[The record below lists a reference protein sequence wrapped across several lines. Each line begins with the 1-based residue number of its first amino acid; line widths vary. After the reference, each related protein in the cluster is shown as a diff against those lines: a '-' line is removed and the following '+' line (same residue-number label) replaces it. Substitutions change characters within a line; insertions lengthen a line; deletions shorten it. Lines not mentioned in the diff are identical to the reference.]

1 MLELVIGNV
10 NQGIS
15 LINADLKIE
24 LCNQKFG
31 ELLELP
37 AELCRPGVGFE
48 ELAQYNAERGE
59 YGPGD
64 VQELARARIEIAKKF
79 LPHHFERTRPSD
91 GVTLEIM
98 GKPTPDGGMVSTYL
112 DITERKRAENR
123 IRDINET
130 LEERVEERSAQLS
143 AAMQTLHQSQDALAR
158 SAAKATL
165 GTLVASVTP

>member
-1 MLELVIGNV
+1 
-10 NQGIS
+10 
-15 LINADLKIE
+15 
-24 LCNQKFG
+24 
-31 ELLELP
+31 
-37 AELCRPGVGFE
+37 
-48 ELAQYNAERGE
+48 
-59 YGPGD
+59 
-64 VQELARARIEIAKKF
+64 
-79 LPHHFERTRPSD
+79 
-91 GVTLEIM
+91 M

-130 LEERVEERSAQLS
+130 LEERSAQLS